1 MLADTSA
8 WYAAQREP
16 RLLEAFRTLLVEG
29 QIAICD
35 MVKLELLRGARN
47 PADFARRR
55 EELDALPQ
63 CEIGPREWRRA
74 LDVYG
79 EVCRRGPGNDAHREI
94 NHQDLLIA
102 ASAEA
107 AGETIL
113 HYDADYDVIA
123 AVMGQPCRW
132 IAPRGSL

>member
-8 WYAAQREP
+8 WYVAQRSL
-16 RLLEAFRTLLVEG
+16 RTLEAFRALLVEG

-35 MVKLELLRGARN
+35 MVKLELLHGARN

-55 EELDALPQ
+55 DELDALPQ
-63 CEIGPREWRRA
+63 CATGPAEWKRA

-79 EVCRRGPGNDAHREI
+79 EVCRRGPGNDAHRRI

-102 ASAEA
+102 ATAEA
-107 AGETIL
+107 ADETVL
-113 HYDADYDVIA
+113 HYDADYDTIA
-123 AVMGQPCRW
+123 EVTGQPSRW
-132 IAPRGSL
+132 IVPRGSQ